1 MATFD
6 LTSKDTTGVE
16 SDSIV
21 AMPSAKNTHVMRN
34 IEAYLDIDALVAA
47 GGSFSDGDIFQVLEI
62 PANTLV
68 INAGAE
74 VMKAFTSSCTLAMD
88 FTDGSNDDDIID
100 GADITSTGFCAAGS
114 NGQTNTIVGSAAS
127 TYTQFVTT
135 TDTIDAKIAG
145 SATATGRLR
154 MYATVIDLAGHGLDD
169 KPDEVDRDQLA

>member
-1 MATFD
+1 MATYD
-6 LTSKDTTGVE
+6 LTSKDTTGVF

-21 AMPSAKNTHVMRN
+21 AMPSSKNTNVMRN

-47 GGSFSDGDIFQVLEI
+47 GGSFADGDIFQVLEI

-74 VMKAFTSSCTLAMD
+74 VMKAFTSSCTLDMD
-88 FTDGSNDDDIID
+88 FAAGDDIID
-100 GADITSTGFCAAGS
+100 GADITSTGFCAAGT

-145 SATATGRLR
+145 AAPATGRLR

>member
-1 MATFD
+1 MATYD
-6 LTSKDTTGVE
+6 LTSKDTTGVF
-16 SDSIV
+16 SDSIA
-21 AMPSAKNTHVMRN
+21 AMPSTKNTNVMRN

-47 GGSFSDGDIFQVLEI
+47 GGSFADGDIFQVLEI

-74 VMKAFTSSCTLAMD
+74 VMKAFTSSCTLDMD
-88 FTDGSNDDDIID
+88 FAAGDDIID
-100 GADITSTGFCAAGS
+100 GADITSTGFCAAGT

-145 SATATGRLR
+145 AAPATGRLR

>member
-1 MATFD
+1 MATYD
-6 LTSKDTTGVE
+6 LTSKDTTGVS

-21 AMPSAKNTHVMRN
+21 AMPSAKNTNVMRN
-34 IEAYLDIDALVAA
+34 IEAYLDIDDLVAA
-47 GGSFSDGDIFQVLEI
+47 GGSFADGDIFQVLEI

-74 VMKAFTSSCTLAMD
+74 VMKAFTSSCTLDMD
-88 FTDGSNDDDIID
+88 FAAGDDIID
-100 GADITSTGFCAAGS
+100 GADITSTGFCAAGT

-127 TYTQFVTT
+127 TYTQFVTS

-145 SATATGRLR
+145 AAPATGRLR

>member
-1 MATFD
+1 MATYD
-6 LTSKDTTGVE
+6 LTSKDTTGVF
-16 SDSIV
+16 SDSIA
-21 AMPSAKNTHVMRN
+21 AMPSSKNSNVMRN

-47 GGSFSDGDIFQVLEI
+47 GGSFADGDIFQVLEI

-74 VMKAFTSSCTLAMD
+74 VMKAFTSSCTLDMD
-88 FTDGSNDDDIID
+88 FAAGDDIID
-100 GADITSTGFCAAGS
+100 GADITSTGFCAAGT

-145 SATATGRLR
+145 AAPATGRLR

>member
-6 LTSKDTTGVE
+6 LTSKDTTGVF

-21 AMPSAKNTHVMRN
+21 AMPSSKNTNVMRN

-62 PANTLV
+62 PANTFVL
-68 INAGAE
+68 NAGAE
-74 VMKAFTSSCTLAMD
+74 VMKAFTSSCTLDMD
-88 FTDGSNDDDIID
+88 FAAGDDIID

-114 NGQTNTIVGSAAS
+114 NGQTNTVVGSAAS
-127 TYTQFVTT
+127 TYTQFVTA
-135 TDTIDAKIAG
+135 TDTIDCKIAG
-145 SATATGRLR
+145 AAPATGRLR
-154 MYATVIDLAGHGLDD
+154 VYATVIDLAGHGLDD

>member
-1 MATFD
+1 MATYD
-6 LTSKDTTGVE
+6 LTSKDTTGVS

-21 AMPSAKNTHVMRN
+21 AMPSAKNTNVARN

-74 VMKAFTSSCTLAMD
+74 VMKAFTSSCTLDMD
-88 FTDGSNDDDIID
+88 FAGGDDIID

-114 NGQTNTIVGSAAS
+114 NGQTNVIGTGSAS
-127 TYTQFVTT
+127 TYTQFLTA
-135 TDTIDAKIAG
+135 TDTIDCKIAG
-145 SATATGRLR
+145 AAPATGRLR
-154 MYATVIDLAGHGLDD
+154 VYATVIDLAGHGLDD